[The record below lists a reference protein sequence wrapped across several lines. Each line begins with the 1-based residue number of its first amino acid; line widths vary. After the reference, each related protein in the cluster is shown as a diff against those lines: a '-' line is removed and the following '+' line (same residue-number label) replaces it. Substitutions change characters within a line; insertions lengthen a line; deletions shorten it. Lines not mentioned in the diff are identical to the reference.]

1 MGFFTL
7 LEVAT
12 MPVLEVLI
20 ISILGAFMAT
30 NYWNLLPAD
39 ARRQMN
45 KIVFVIFTPSL
56 MFASLA
62 KTVTLDDIISWWF
75 MPVNIAISFLIG
87 GILGWIVV
95 KLLKPEPYLE
105 GLVIGSCSAGN
116 LGNLMYIVVP
126 AICLEKG
133 SPFGHINSYCSSIG
147 LAYAS
152 FSMSVSELYT
162 RMLLSTLVPRGTYD
176 CWLQLIASW
185 IWITNCFGWVMI
197 QVGGLF
203 IWTHTYYLI
212 RTSSLAYKA
221 MQMAKETVPQ
231 IPNNEYDSNAESSLL
246 TRENEDQVAVQVVSS
261 TELYNEQNE
270 VLAIVTQTSPG
281 KLGDVK
287 QSPWDKAVGVL
298 HLIIEELFAP
308 PTVGSIL
315 GFLFGATPWLK
326 SLIIG
331 EGAPLRVIQD
341 SVQLLGNGTIPCITL
356 ILGGNLTKGLRSAR
370 LKPMVIIAVIVVR
383 FMILPVIGICLVK
396 AAGNIG
402 LLPSDPLFS
411 YVLLLQWSI
420 PPAMNIGTMTQLF
433 GVAQEEC
440 SVLFLWTYLVASL
453 AITLWSTLYMYILS

>member
-1 MGFFTL
+1 MAFFTL

-45 KIVFVIFTPSL
+45 KIVFVIFTPCL

-62 KTVTLDDIISWWF
+62 KTVTYEDIISWWF
-75 MPVNIAISFLIG
+75 MPVNIAISFLVG
-87 GILGWIVV
+87 GIFGWIVV

-105 GLVIGSCSAGN
+105 GLIIGSCSAGN

-133 SPFGHINSYCSSIG
+133 SPFGHSGSYCSSIG

-152 FSMSVSELYT
+152 FSMS
-162 RMLLSTLVPRGTYD
+162 
-176 CWLQLIASW
+176 
-185 IWITNCFGWVMI
+185 
-197 QVGGLF
+197 VGGLF

-212 RTSSLAYKA
+212 RTSSNAYKA
-221 MQMAKETVPQ
+221 MQMAKETVPR
-231 IPNNEYDSNAESSLL
+231 IPNNEYDANAEYRLL
-246 TRENEDQVAVQVVSS
+246 TGANEDQLDVVVSS

-281 KLGDVK
+281 KLGDVIVK
-287 QSPWDKAVGVL
+287 KSSWDKAVGIL

-326 SLIIG
+326 NLIIG

-396 AAGNIG
+396 AARNIG
-402 LLPSDPLFS
+402 LLPVDPLFS

-433 GVAQEEC
+433 DVGQEEC